1 MFCKQGYDVW
11 MGNFRGNFYSRN
23 HTQYAERECEEEVDW
38 IKSYYQNGFVYVGK
52 CTTKITNPDTFWAFS
67 FDEMGRYD
75 VPAMVDRI
83 TMVTGRKKV
92 NYVGHS
98 QGCVALFSAV
108 AQLNHQFREKIKK
121 FFAFAPVALISKMS
135 TEYGYFLD
143 KTNIVFNTIKVI
155 KYVYY
160 LY

>member
-1 MFCKQGYDVW
+1 

-23 HTQYAERECEEEVDW
+23 HTQFAEHKCQVVTDW
-38 IKSYYQNGFVYVGK
+38 LASGYSGSFVYVEK
-52 CTTKITNPDTFWAFS
+52 CTTKITDPEKFWAFS

-108 AQLNHQFREKIKK
+108 AQLNHQFKEKISK
-121 FFAFAPVALISKMS
+121 FFAFAPAASVSKMS
-135 TEYGYFLD
+135 TEYGFFLN
-143 KTNIVFNTIKVI
+143 KTNIVFKTLKVNSICLKLVI
-155 KYVYY
+155 KRETYSNFN
-160 LY
+160 